1 MGKKN
6 KKKKRRL
13 IQRGLIQVLINL
25 SGNPKFKFF
34 KVWDI
39 LRETS
44 GFFSRVHI
52 CLLRAFPVSPRGSWV
67 LQGQTKGDTA
77 LNAMLQMGTD
87 LVQWGWAGTHIKI
100 LHHCW
105 SWLAGGGI
113 SWSRERGSALRPQ
126 SRWGDSAKMIVSCH
140 GFCWEVRVTA

>member
-6 KKKKRRL
+6 KKKKRL

-52 CLLRAFPVSPRGSWV
+52 CLLRAFPQFLPEAHECCKGKPREIQLSMPCCRWALTWCSEDG
-67 LQGQTKGDTA
+67 LAPILRYFITA
-77 LNAMLQMGTD
+77 GP
-87 LVQWGWAGTHIKI
+87 G
-100 LHHCW
+100 
-105 SWLAGGGI
+105 
-113 SWSRERGSALRPQ
+113 
-126 SRWGDSAKMIVSCH
+126 
-140 GFCWEVRVTA
+140 